1 MGNSIF
7 KKLLFDKKFTDIAPG
22 QKIAEYKINPWKLF
36 AILIASAV
44 LLIIIYGLF
53 FVQPAG
59 KGDFFGSIIFYAIVI
74 IVAIAAIW
82 IICMKALDFK
92 KIIYGFF
99 ISFVLILV
107 LYWILGAILG
117 FFNIL
122 KFQMGGYTLWIM
134 ITILAGLGAKRIDGD
149 LDKKDVGFGLVAFLV
164 ILGVNLPIVN
174 GQGFLYL
181 LDTNV
186 FSWIIKAIGLAFH

>member
-1 MGNSIF
+1 
-7 KKLLFDKKFTDIAPG
+7 
-22 QKIAEYKINPWKLF
+22 
-36 AILIASAV
+36 
-44 LLIIIYGLF
+44 
-53 FVQPAG
+53 
-59 KGDFFGSIIFYAIVI
+59 
-74 IVAIAAIW
+74 
-82 IICMKALDFK
+82 
-92 KIIYGFF
+92 
-99 ISFVLILV
+99 
-107 LYWILGAILG
+107 
-117 FFNIL
+117 
-122 KFQMGGYTLWIM
+122 MGGYTLWIM